1 MTLLTTP
8 LDALHR
14 ELGAR
19 MVPFAGY
26 DMPVQYR
33 DGIIKEHQHTR
44 TAAGLFDVSHMGQV
58 VARGEGLA
66 EQLERLMPT
75 DFCRLT
81 DHQAT
86 YALLM
91 NDQGGVRDD
100 LIVTR
105 WSEETFF
112 LVINA
117 ACKHDDLAYL
127 RSALPQVSFEMLE
140 EQALLALQGPQARH
154 ALVSLCPEVGA
165 LPFMCGMPVQ
175 IEGSSCYITCS
186 GYTGE
191 DGFEISC
198 PADAAER
205 IARRLLQHASVAP
218 VGLGARDSL
227 RLEAGLSL
235 YGHELSQCITPI
247 EAGLNWAIAKIRRPG
262 GERAGGYPGAAV
274 VAEQLEQGTER
285 LRVGLAV
292 QGRRPV
298 REGQAVIALDGSVV
312 GEVCSGAFSAT
323 LEQPIAMAFVT
334 PAAARVGT
342 QLNVDVRGTS
352 VATEVVPLPFVPQR
366 YFRG

>member
-1 MTLLTTP
+1 
-8 LDALHR
+8 
-14 ELGAR
+14 
-19 MVPFAGY
+19 
-26 DMPVQYR
+26 
-33 DGIIKEHQHTR
+33 
-44 TAAGLFDVSHMGQV
+44 
-58 VARGEGLA
+58 
-66 EQLERLMPT
+66 
-75 DFCRLT
+75 
-81 DHQAT
+81 
-86 YALLM
+86 
-91 NDQGGVRDD
+91 
-100 LIVTR
+100 
-105 WSEETFF
+105 
-112 LVINA
+112 
-117 ACKHDDLAYL
+117 
-127 RSALPQVSFEMLE
+127 
-140 EQALLALQGPQARH
+140 LQGPQARH

-292 QGRRPV
+292 KGRRPV
-298 REGQAVIALDGSVV
+298 REGQSVVADDGSVV
-312 GEVCSGAFSAT
+312 GEVCSGAFSAV